1 MEKLLF
7 VNCCISERGE
17 SSRTNSI
24 CNAFLDGYRETH
36 PNDAIEIEDLR
47 TAMLVPLNN
56 NGIQERDSLI
66 AMQKW
71 NSPLFQFATRFKDAD
86 KVLIGAPYWDLSYPA
101 QMELYIEY
109 ISTEGY
115 CYHTDRTGTH
125 GDCNAAK
132 LAYLTVGGEPEKPN
146 SLGVEHWLQLSE
158 LFGIPEYEYLYA
170 GGLETYPDQTESLV
184 AAAEAKAHRMGAEF

>member
-24 CNAFLDGYRETH
+24 CKAFLDGYRETH
-36 PNDAIEIEDLR
+36 PDDAIEIEDLR
-47 TAMLVPLNN
+47 TTILVPLNN
-56 NGIQERDSLI
+56 NAIQERDSLI

-71 NSPLFQFATRFKDAD
+71 NSPVFQFATRFKQAD

-101 QMELYIEY
+101 QLRLYIQY
-109 ISTEGY
+109 ISAEGY
-115 CYHTDRTGTH
+115 TLGE
-125 GDCNAAK
+125 CNAEK
-132 LAYLTVGGEPEKPN
+132 LAYVTVGGAPETPN
-146 SLGVEHWLQLSE
+146 SLGVEHWRQLTKR
-158 LFGIPEYEYLYA
+158 FGIPEYEYLYA
-170 GGLETYPDQTESLV
+170 GGLETYPDETEQLV